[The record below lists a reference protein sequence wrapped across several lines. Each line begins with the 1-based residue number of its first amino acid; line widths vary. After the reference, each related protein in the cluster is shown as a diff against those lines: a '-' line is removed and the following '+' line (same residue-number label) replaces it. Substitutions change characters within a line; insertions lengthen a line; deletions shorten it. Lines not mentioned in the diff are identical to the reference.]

1 MKNKFLLLLLAG
13 MSVFTACNDD
23 DDKKGSQDLNGVY
36 AEGTERN
43 LNLLYSDSLLLGKSV
58 EFTSAD
64 NETASLKLLGVIPG
78 ENETIISN
86 VELNPVDQ
94 HYNFVAQDV
103 NNARTIDLTGSVEKG
118 KLLVNVKVKFAQND
132 LMGKWG
138 LKESTGYGQP
148 GAVHFDWEAEEG
160 TALVINLPGADEPL
174 NLTPEI
180 AKMLLPGVLE
190 SMLGQYLQDVSFLE
204 DGNIIATY
212 NAAEAT
218 EENAEP
224 EPLWKSSS
232 LNLAHYRVN
241 ESICQVYPSI
251 EMIMRQVAMD
261 EAGRSNLDMTTILS
275 QLLANGVPVHFT
287 PVENGETTVYI
298 DLEFL
303 KQFTS
308 FLPMIPALIPDD
320 NAFKPML
327 VEVLNQLPEVLEKTT
342 RLEIGLN
349 LVKATEAK

>member
-1 MKNKFLLLLLAG
+1 M
-13 MSVFTACNDD
+13 
-23 DDKKGSQDLNGVY
+23 Q
-36 AEGTERN
+36 
-43 LNLLYSDSLLLGKSV
+43 
-58 EFTSAD
+58 
-64 NETASLKLLGVIPG
+64 
-78 ENETIISN
+78 
-86 VELNPVDQ
+86 
-94 HYNFVAQDV
+94 
-103 NNARTIDLTGSVEKG
+103 TIDKFNFAGKKAIVRVDFNVPLDENGKITDDTRIKGAMPTLKKILADGGSVIIMSHMG
-118 KLLVNVKVKFAQND
+118 KPKKNPDMKYSLSQIVDAVSEQLGVKVKFAQND

-138 LKESTGYGQP
+138 LKESTGFGQP
-148 GAVHFDWEAEEG
+148 GAVHFDWEAKEG
-160 TALVINLPGADEPL
+160 TALVINLPGADEPWS
-174 NLTPEI
+174 LTPEI

-190 SMLGQYLQDVSFLE
+190 AMLGQYLQDVSFLE

-261 EAGRSNLDMTTILS
+261 EAGRSNLDMTTILN

-298 DLEFL
+298 DLAFL

-320 NAFKPML
+320 NALKPML

-342 RLEIGLN
+342 KLEIGLN

>member
-138 LKESTGYGQP
+138 LKPSDEYGLSR
-148 GAVHFDWEAEEG
+148 AVHFVWEAEEG
-160 TALVINLPGADEPL
+160 TKILINLDDD
-174 NLTPEI
+174 PELEELPI
-180 AKMLLPGVLE
+180 SLIGMFVAPVVDPMLR
-190 SMLGQYLQDVSFLE
+190 QYLQDVSFLE

-261 EAGRSNLDMTTILS
+261 EAGRSNLDMTTILN

-298 DLEFL
+298 DLAFL

-320 NAFKPML
+320 NALKPML